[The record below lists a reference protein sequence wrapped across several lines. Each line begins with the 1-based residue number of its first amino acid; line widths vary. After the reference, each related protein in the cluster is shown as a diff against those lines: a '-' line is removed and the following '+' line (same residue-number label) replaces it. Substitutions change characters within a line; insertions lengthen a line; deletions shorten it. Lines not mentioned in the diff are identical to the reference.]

1 MKNMKKLLACL
12 WLCTCI
18 LGLSACGNTA
28 DSEENTA
35 ENAGESGENVAE
47 NAEGSDAENVEENS
61 GNTENA
67 VASGED
73 AGNVLVV
80 YFSCTGTT
88 EGVAE
93 EAADILGADLFEIV
107 PAEPYTSDDLDYGND
122 DSRTSIEQN
131 DPSVRPEIQGEIE
144 NIGDYDTILLG
155 YPIWWGEA
163 PRILSTF
170 VESYNLD
177 GKTVL
182 PFCTS
187 GGSGIGSSAENLQE
201 LCEGDVTWLEGRR
214 FDGGADRGE
223 IEEWL
228 SEAGL
233 KK

>member
-1 MKNMKKLLACL
+1 MKNMKKLLICL
-12 WLCTCI
+12 GLCSCI

-47 NAEGSDAENVEENS
+47 NAEENS
-61 GNTENA
+61 GNTESA
-67 VASGED
+67 VASGES

-131 DPSVRPEIQGEIE
+131 DPSARPEIQGEIE

-170 VESYNLD
+170 VESYDLD

-228 SEAGL
+228 SEAGKRL
-233 KK
+233 N